1 MQVVHCDLKP
11 NNVILDEDMLGH
23 VTYFGIVRLI
33 DETSTES
40 LTSTLDLKGSMGYIA
55 MGMIFFN
62 VKF

>member
-1 MQVVHCDLKP
+1 
-11 NNVILDEDMLGH
+11 VILDEDMLGH